1 MKKVLETGIEVVFA
15 GLLAGCLFY
24 CMVAGAGTT
33 AYVIHVAAILSIAI
47 SVTLCA
53 GFHYIRRLEEAAGGA
68 GREAIT
74 GKHIVTSVFSPNP
87 HLDKFHRK
95 LGKELGSV
103 HDE

>member
-33 AYVIHVAAILSIAI
+33 AYVILAAILSIAI

-53 GFHYIRRLEEAAGGA
+53 RIFTISRAEEAAGGA

-87 HLDKFHRK
+87 HLDKFHI
-95 LGKELGSV
+95 LP
-103 HDE
+103 

>member
-33 AYVIHVAAILSIAI
+33 AYVSGSHFVHSHFRNPMCRI
-47 SVTLCA
+47 SLYQEA
-53 GFHYIRRLEEAAGGA
+53 EEAAGGA

-87 HLDKFHRK
+87 HLDKFHI
-95 LGKELGSV
+95 LP
-103 HDE
+103 